1 MAGEVDVQVTKM
13 SSKGQV
19 VIPEE
24 IRENLDLKPGST
36 FAVFGNKDADAIM
49 FKKLAM
55 PEPVKAFEEMAKWG
69 KQHTKTMGLD
79 VTPRQIVE
87 KQHKQKK

>member
-1 MAGEVDVQVTKM
+1 MVGGGEVQVTKM

-36 FAVFGNKDADAIM
+36 FAVLGNKDAVAIM
-49 FKKLAM
+49 LKKLVV

-69 KQHTKTMGLD
+69 KQHAKSMGLN
-79 VTPRQIVE
+79 VTPGQIVE
-87 KQHKQKK
+87 KQHKRK